1 MIQIVKNMI
10 MDFVP
15 NVTNIL
21 RALMANVAWKN
32 DPKHLIVYL
41 YLFSIFKSILYFNY
55 DINTIKKC
63 IYRKLNIDW
72 WFFCKYSIDSIG
84 LQLN

>member
-32 DPKHLIVYL
+32 DSKQLIVYL
-41 YLFSIFKSILYFNY
+41 YLFSIFMSIIYFNY
-55 DINTIKKC
+55 NINTIKK
-63 IYRKLNIDW
+63 NIKIVYLLMV
-72 WFFCKYSIDSIG
+72 F
-84 LQLN
+84 L